1 MGRACHA
8 AYLLFAFPR
17 LCFKLDGESI
27 AGSWTAP
34 VPVRWLPLQRQRYEP
49 QNASVGLV
57 PAQRVL
63 TETDYHPFIH
73 LRSVLHAIFEEAGY
87 RLVSAFVDSAYF
99 DSLYMSGNYPTRDA
113 TLLRSRMD
121 FLAARFGEA
130 ATTADSGGRVYADP
144 LAAYNTVGNIVDT
157 ADPDEERDGVSLK
170 RVFTRGGCFGATE
183 SGWFSFPLTALRSG
197 SNTGCAMS
205 PATVWRAVTVW
216 PVSTG
221 FISEAGSCIGSG

>member
-1 MGRACHA
+1 M
-8 AYLLFAFPR
+8 
-17 LCFKLDGESI
+17 
-27 AGSWTAP
+27 
-34 VPVRWLPLQRQRYEP
+34 
-49 QNASVGLV
+49 

-130 ATTADSGGRVYADP
+130 ATTADSGGRVCRPAGG
-144 LAAYNTVGNIVDT
+144 LQH
-157 ADPDEERDGVSLK
+157 
-170 RVFTRGGCFGATE
+170 RGEYRRYGRPG
-183 SGWFSFPLTALRSG
+183 R
-197 SNTGCAMS
+197 
-205 PATVWRAVTVW
+205 RA
-216 PVSTG
+216 
-221 FISEAGSCIGSG
+221 